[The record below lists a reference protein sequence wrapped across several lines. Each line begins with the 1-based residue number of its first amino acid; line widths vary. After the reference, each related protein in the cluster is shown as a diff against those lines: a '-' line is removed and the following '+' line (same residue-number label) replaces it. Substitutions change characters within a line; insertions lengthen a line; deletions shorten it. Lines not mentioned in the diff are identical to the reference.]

1 MRSALNMDQIY
12 KIIQVDYGKEVAD
25 NMLKRYE
32 TYTEEKRKE
41 KKRIPRR
48 TALAGALA
56 YIELIKRGEQ
66 VIYEEIAESL
76 GEDPRYIAKI
86 STKISREYGEK
97 PPIIPRSA
105 FIKKLISVY
114 GPKLE
119 LDEEE
124 TKNAISLYDS
134 VEKDIEEYAFAFRP
148 IAGACIYLAEKK
160 DELSLEEI
168 SSKIGTTPISIGNS
182 IAQIEEIRQ
191 KIKEEEKQ
199 ESNLQSA
206 LKKVLKKLKK
216 FSLKPS

>member
-86 STKISREYGEK
+86 STKVSRECVEK
-97 PPIIPRSA
+97 IPSIPRSA

-124 TKNAISLYDS
+124 IKNAISLYES
-134 VEKDIEEYAFAFRP
+134 VEKDIERGYTFHS

-160 DELSLEEI
+160 DELPLEEI
-168 SSKIGTTPISIGNS
+168 SSKIGTTPISIRNS
-182 IAQIEEIRQ
+182 IGRIEDIRQ

-206 LKKVLKKLKK
+206 LKKVLNKLKK
-216 FSLKPS
+216 FSLKSS